1 MVERRLPIGARLMV
15 KLSPLR
21 MDRPM
26 ITNDPHRPRVRPPN
40 PAPRRDDRERENKSL
55 DLVQRMIM
63 SALVGVVFG
72 SLSAVLAL
80 YLALRGDEDLP
91 HASVVGLWIMT
102 GLFGLATAAAVLLLN
117 RRRPWSP
124 WVLLGLL
131 PMAVSGYWILT

>member
-1 MVERRLPIGARLMV
+1 MT
-15 KLSPLR
+15 
-21 MDRPM
+21 
-26 ITNDPHRPRVRPPN
+26 TNDPHQPRART
-40 PAPRRDDRERENKSL
+40 PRTAADRDDRQRENKSL

-72 SLSAVLAL
+72 SLAAVLAL
-80 YLALRGDEDLP
+80 YLAIRGDEDLP

-102 GLFGLATAAAVLLLN
+102 GLFGLATASAVLLLN
-117 RRRPWSP
+117 RRRPFSP

>member
-1 MVERRLPIGARLMV
+1 ML

-21 MDRPM
+21 MDHPM
-26 ITNDPHRPRVRPPN
+26 TTNDPHQPRARM
-40 PAPRRDDRERENKSL
+40 PRTAADRDDRQRENKSL

-72 SLSAVLAL
+72 SLAAVLAL
-80 YLALRGDEDLP
+80 YLAIRGDEDLP

-117 RRRPWSP
+117 RRRPFSP

>member
-1 MVERRLPIGARLMV
+1 MT
-15 KLSPLR
+15 
-21 MDRPM
+21 
-26 ITNDPHRPRVRPPN
+26 TNDPHQPQTRTPHTR
-40 PAPRRDDRERENKSL
+40 ADRDDRVRENKSL

-72 SLSAVLAL
+72 SLAAVLAL
-80 YLALRGDEDLP
+80 YLAIRGDEDLP

-102 GLFGLATAAAVLLLN
+102 GLFGLVTAAAVLLLN
-117 RRRPWSP
+117 RRRPFSP

>member
-1 MVERRLPIGARLMV
+1 MT
-15 KLSPLR
+15 
-21 MDRPM
+21 
-26 ITNDPHRPRVRPPN
+26 TNDPRRPRARPPHTT
-40 PAPRRDDRERENKSL
+40 AEREDRERENKSL

-72 SLSAVLAL
+72 SLAAVLAL
-80 YLALRGDEDLP
+80 YLAIRGDEDLP

-102 GLFGLATAAAVLLLN
+102 GLFGLATASAVLLLN
-117 RRRPWSP
+117 RRRPFSP

>member
-1 MVERRLPIGARLMV
+1 ML

-21 MDRPM
+21 MDHPM
-26 ITNDPHRPRVRPPN
+26 TTNDPHQPRART
-40 PAPRRDDRERENKSL
+40 PRAADRDDRQRENKSL

-72 SLSAVLAL
+72 SLAAVLAL
-80 YLALRGDEDLP
+80 YLAIRGDEDLP

-117 RRRPWSP
+117 RRRPFSP

>member
-1 MVERRLPIGARLMV
+1 MT
-15 KLSPLR
+15 
-21 MDRPM
+21 
-26 ITNDPHRPRVRPPN
+26 TNDPHQPRARPPHTT
-40 PAPRRDDRERENKSL
+40 ADRNDRVRENKSL

-72 SLSAVLAL
+72 SLAAVLAL
-80 YLALRGDEDLP
+80 YLAIRGDEDLP

-117 RRRPWSP
+117 RRRPFSP

>member
-1 MVERRLPIGARLMV
+1 MT
-15 KLSPLR
+15 
-21 MDRPM
+21 
-26 ITNDPHRPRVRPPN
+26 TNDPRRPRARPPHTT
-40 PAPRRDDRERENKSL
+40 AEREDRERENKSL

-72 SLSAVLAL
+72 SLAAVLAL
-80 YLALRGDEDLP
+80 YLAIRGDEDLP

-117 RRRPWSP
+117 RRRPFSP

>member
-1 MVERRLPIGARLMV
+1 ML

-21 MDRPM
+21 MDHPM
-26 ITNDPHRPRVRPPN
+26 TTNGPHQPRGRT
-40 PAPRRDDRERENKSL
+40 PRTRADRDDRQRENKSL

-72 SLSAVLAL
+72 SLAAVLAL

-102 GLFGLATAAAVLLLN
+102 GLFGLATASAVLLLN
-117 RRRPWSP
+117 RRRPFSP